1 MFKKPVIIVSH
12 TDKDGVGSIAVAGGI
27 FDRLGGDFK
36 YHCVENNRVNEK
48 IVSIVE
54 ENEGQEYLLFICDH
68 SPSKVTYD
76 LLVAQGVDFHV
87 FDHHKSSEVLEI
99 VDPRLHIVLN
109 TCGTKLFWQWC
120 KDYATITAQEPA
132 LRILN
137 QYEEFVFHVNDYD
150 MWIHESPHSKRL
162 NELLYKVGRGRFI
175 KRFIENPDP
184 HFTKDE
190 ELIVTIAEKERE
202 AYINRAE
209 KSMVLHTDQYGHSYG
224 HLFAES
230 NQSELGNELLIRHE
244 DMQYVFMINAQ
255 ANKVS
260 IRGKGNVDV
269 SAIAKHFAGILET
282 SGGGHHDAAGFSYP
296 PIDLPKIYYLLTTY

>member
-1 MFKKPVIIVSH
+1 MFKKPVVVLSH
-12 TDKDGVGSIAVAGGI
+12 TDKDGVGSPIVAGGI
-27 FDRLGGDFK
+27 FNKIEGEYK
-36 YHCVENNRVNEK
+36 YHCVENNVVNDEIMK
-48 IVSIVE
+48 IVADRVDT
-54 ENEGQEYLLFICDH
+54 EYVLFICDH
-68 SPSKVTYD
+68 SPSKATYD
-76 LLVAQGVDFHV
+76 FLVAEGVDFHV
-87 FDHHKSSEVLEI
+87 FDHHKSSEVLDIE
-99 VDPRLHIVLN
+99 DPRLHIVLE

-120 KDYATITAQEPA
+120 KDYATITANEPA

-150 MWIHESPHSKRL
+150 MWKHESPHSKRL
-162 NELLYKVGRGRFI
+162 NELLYKIGRGRFI
-175 KRFIENPDP
+175 KRFIENPDVT
-184 HFTKDE
+184 FTKDE
-190 ELIVTIAEKERE
+190 ELIVSIAEKERG

-209 KSMVLHTDQYGHSYG
+209 KSMVMHTDQYGHRYG

-255 ANKVS
+255 SNKVS

-269 SAIAKHFAGILET
+269 SAIAKHFATILGT

-296 PIDLPKIYYLLTTY
+296 AIDLPKIYYLLTTY